1 MHTRFST
8 RKLVIAMLAGPLLL
22 GGSFAGCPALDDIDL
37 PGIITDAINGALNG
51 NANNNSGS
59 TNRSAPT
66 VLFVRG
72 RSIDGFTSASFRVS
86 DIEFINSEDRVIA
99 RLPLLNPPRVDL
111 LSADFSVF
119 LGCTEIAPV
128 GSFTKLRLTVTD
140 PELVTTAGLAL
151 GAASVN
157 APANG
162 KLDLNTQSRKF
173 SIRANTLNILE
184 FNLTGDDNAW
194 SLNVASNSRINIRSE
209 IFASARTSLS
219 ETGRFEG
226 EILNTDGA
234 DDLLV
239 EMANCQLAFRA
250 IETTVV
256 RRSTGGSI
264 SFDDLAPG
272 DRVVIEAGFAPD
284 RLLIA
289 TRITRIESD

>member
-1 MHTRFST
+1 MRLPFGNFVMA
-8 RKLVIAMLAGPLLL
+8 LLAGPLLL
-22 GGSFAGCPALDDIDL
+22 TGLLAGCPALDDIDL
-37 PGIITDAINGALNG
+37 PGIITDAINDAING
-51 NANNNSGS
+51 NANNNGSGS
-59 TNRSAPT
+59 SSRSAPA
-66 VLFVRG
+66 VLFIRG
-72 RSIDGFTSASFRVS
+72 RSLDGFTSASFRVS
-86 DIEFINSEDRVIA
+86 DVEFINSEERVIA

-128 GSFTKLRLTVTD
+128 GTFTKLRLTVSD
-140 PELVTTAGLAL
+140 PELVTTAGLTL
-151 GAASVN
+151 GAGSVN
-157 APANG
+157 LPANG
-162 KLDLNTQSRKF
+162 KIDLNTQSRKF

-194 SLNVASNSRINIRSE
+194 SLTVAANGRINIRGE
-209 IFASARTSLS
+209 AFASTRTSLS

-239 EMANCQLAFRA
+239 ELANCQLAFRA

-256 RRSTGGSI
+256 RRSSGGSI
-264 SFDDLAPG
+264 SFEDLAPG
-272 DRVVIEAGFAPD
+272 DRVAIEASFAPD

-289 TRITRIESD
+289 ARITRFDND